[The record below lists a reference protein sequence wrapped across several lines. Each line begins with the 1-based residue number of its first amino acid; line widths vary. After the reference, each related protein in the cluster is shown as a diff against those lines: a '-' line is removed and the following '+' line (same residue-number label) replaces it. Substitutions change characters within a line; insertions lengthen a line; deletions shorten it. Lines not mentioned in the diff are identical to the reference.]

1 MLVRYYVIFVFGV
14 ERLVLGRNIDF
25 LRGKVRATIEFLGYH
40 IELPSYFTGKKD
52 KRDESADR
60 GDRREP
66 GTENQHIKDERG
78 IYLEKVREAGLF
90 EVNIVVGGIFGLVT
104 NG

>member
-40 IELPSYFTGKKD
+40 IELPSYFTGKQD

-60 GDRREP
+60 GDRREL
-66 GTENQHIKDERG
+66 GTETSTLKTSEGYTSKRSVSRG
-78 IYLEKVREAGLF
+78 CLK
-90 EVNIVVGGIFGLVT
+90 
-104 NG
+104 